1 MVALSRMEDTS
12 SEFIRSSDPLTSSAN
27 KPLNERHPM
36 SVCAPTAPQAVMTA
50 EYVNPLITATRSV
63 FEMMLGC
70 VPTRTG
76 LRLKEPGEHSHDVS
90 AVIGISGR
98 VQGTIIV
105 SLTRESA
112 CAVLE
117 RMIGDIEKEVTP
129 AVCDAIGEL
138 TNMIAG
144 AAKAQL
150 AKYELSISLPNV
162 IAGHK
167 YVMHSPSDV
176 QPMILSFNSEIGPFW
191 IEVAFT
197 GF

>member
-1 MVALSRMEDTS
+1 
-12 SEFIRSSDPLTSSAN
+12 
-27 KPLNERHPM
+27 M
-36 SVCAPTAPQAVMTA
+36 SVCAPAIQQAAVTA

-76 LRLKEPGEHSHDVS
+76 LRLKESGETSQDVS

-98 VQGTIIV
+98 AQGTIVV

-117 RMIGDIEKEVTP
+117 KMIGDVETEITP
-129 AVCDAIGEL
+129 AVCDAVGEL

-176 QPMILSFNSEIGPFW
+176 TPLILSFNSEIGPFW

-197 GF
+197 GI

>member
-1 MVALSRMEDTS
+1 
-12 SEFIRSSDPLTSSAN
+12 
-27 KPLNERHPM
+27 M
-36 SVCAPTAPQAVMTA
+36 SVCAPPPKQTALTA
-50 EYVNPLITATRSV
+50 EYVNPVISATRSV

-76 LRLKEPGEHSHDVS
+76 LRLKEPGEKSQDIS
-90 AVIGISGR
+90 AIIGISGR
-98 VQGTIIV
+98 VQGTIV
-105 SLTRESA
+105 VGLTRESA

-117 RMIGDIEKEVTP
+117 RMVGEQATAITP

-144 AAKAQL
+144 GAKAQL
-150 AKYELSISLPNV
+150 AKYELSISLPKV
-162 IAGHK
+162 IAGCE
-167 YVMHSPSDV
+167 YVMHSPSEV
-176 QPMILSFNSEIGPFW
+176 QPMIMSFNSEIGPFW

>member
-1 MVALSRMEDTS
+1 MAT
-12 SEFIRSSDPLTSSAN
+12 
-27 KPLNERHPM
+27 
-36 SVCAPTAPQAVMTA
+36 CAPAIQQSTMTA

-76 LRLKEPGEHSHDVS
+76 LRLKEPNEHSQDVS

-98 VQGTIIV
+98 VQGTIVV

-112 CAVLE
+112 CTVLE
-117 RMIGDIEKEVTP
+117 RMIGDTETEVTP
-129 AVCDAIGEL
+129 AVCDAVGEL

-167 YVMHSPSDV
+167 YVMHSPSEV
-176 QPMILSFNSEIGPFW
+176 QPMILSFSSDIGPFW

>member
-1 MVALSRMEDTS
+1 MT
-12 SEFIRSSDPLTSSAN
+12 
-27 KPLNERHPM
+27 
-36 SVCAPTAPQAVMTA
+36 VCAPAAPQATMTA

-76 LRLKEPGEHSHDVS
+76 LRLKNPGETSQDVS

-98 VQGTIIV
+98 AQGTIVV

-117 RMIGDIEKEVTP
+117 RMVGDTETEITP
-129 AVCDAIGEL
+129 AVCDAVGEL

-150 AKYELSISLPNV
+150 AKYELSISLPKV
-162 IAGHK
+162 IAGHQ
-167 YVMHSPSDV
+167 YVMHSPSEV
-176 QPMILSFNSEIGPFW
+176 TPMILSFSSDIGPFW

-197 GF
+197 GT

>member
-1 MVALSRMEDTS
+1 M
-12 SEFIRSSDPLTSSAN
+12 SA
-27 KPLNERHPM
+27 
-36 SVCAPTAPQAVMTA
+36 CAPSAPNSSLTA
-50 EYVNPLITATRSV
+50 EYVNPIITATRSV

-98 VQGTIIV
+98 AQGTIVV

-112 CAVLE
+112 CAVVE
-117 RMIGDIEKEVTP
+117 RMIGEKETEINAV
-129 AVCDAIGEL
+129 VCDAVGEL

-144 AAKAQL
+144 SAKAQL

-162 IAGHK
+162 IAGHN

-176 QPMILSFNSEIGPFW
+176 QSMIMSFNSEIGPFW
-191 IEVAFT
+191 IEIAFT

>member
-1 MVALSRMEDTS
+1 M
-12 SEFIRSSDPLTSSAN
+12 SA
-27 KPLNERHPM
+27 
-36 SVCAPTAPQAVMTA
+36 CAPPAQTSALTA
-50 EYVNPLITATRSV
+50 EYVNPIITATRSV

-76 LRLKEPGEHSHDVS
+76 LRLKEPGEQSHDVS

-98 VQGTIIV
+98 AQGTIVV

-112 CAVLE
+112 CAVVE
-117 RMIGDIEKEVTP
+117 RMIGDTETEITP
-129 AVCDAIGEL
+129 AVCDAVGEL

-144 AAKAQL
+144 SAKAQL

-162 IAGHK
+162 IAGHN

-191 IEVAFT
+191 IEIAFT